1 FLSPLPAAVARTRK
15 RRGAA
20 PSARHGH
27 RDRPPDGRPHHSRIG
42 SSEPT
47 GLALLC
53 HGPLAECT
61 SPPPAGPC
69 FGTLSAQR
77 NEGGPLLS
85 IFGDPDRPRTRNASF
100 TKRHAASSRGR
111 HERASRPKW
120 AKIADGPRGHAMT
133 EGNVKQWHGEGAV
146 RDRLNR
152 PVRDLRISVIDRC
165 NYRCPYC
172 MPADVYGDGHEFLP
186 RAHWL

>member
-1 FLSPLPAAVARTRK
+1 ATSVHRCFLSPLPAAVARTRK

-53 HGPLAECT
+53 HGPLTECT

-69 FGTLSAQR
+69 SGTLCAQR

-85 IFGDPDRPRTRNASF
+85 IFGDPNRPRTRNASF
-100 TKRHAASSRGR
+100 TNGTPHRAAAGTREPPDPSG
-111 HERASRPKW
+111 
-120 AKIADGPRGHAMT
+120 
-133 EGNVKQWHGEGAV
+133 
-146 RDRLNR
+146 
-152 PVRDLRISVIDRC
+152 LR
-165 NYRCPYC
+165 
-172 MPADVYGDGHEFLP
+172 
-186 RAHWL
+186 